1 MGSSKLRVMEMALV
15 KLFRILNETKLVNKK
30 KKERKET
37 GRGGME

>member
-30 KKERKET
+30 KKRFVRKK
-37 GRGGME
+37 GIW